1 MSSSTGGDES
11 AGAARSPKAPAKDPM
26 KSFRGVLAGTLV
38 MEAIVVALALPV
50 VAQLGA
56 GITSAQGWTV
66 IAIAVALLACC
77 VFLRRR
83 ATLWVVFALQAALI
97 AFVVALPSVAVVGL
111 LFLGVLLWL
120 LKLRRDVAT
129 RMAEGT
135 LPSQQEQA

>member
-1 MSSSTGGDES
+1 MTTPASGDDS
-11 AGAARSPKAPAKDPM
+11 ADAAQSPEPPAKDPM

-38 MEAIVVALALPV
+38 LEAIVVGLALPV
-50 VAQLGA
+50 VAQLDS
-56 GITSAQGWTV
+56 GITSLQGWFV
-66 IAIAVALLACC
+66 IAIALALLACC
-77 VFLRRR
+77 GLLRRR
-83 ATLWVVFALQAALI
+83 ATLWIVMALQAALL
-97 AFVVALPSVAVVGL
+97 AFVVALPSVALVGL